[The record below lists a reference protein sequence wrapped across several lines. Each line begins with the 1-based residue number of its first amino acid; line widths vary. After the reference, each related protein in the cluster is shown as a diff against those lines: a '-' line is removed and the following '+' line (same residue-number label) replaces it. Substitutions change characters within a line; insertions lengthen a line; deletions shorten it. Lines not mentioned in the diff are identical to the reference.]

1 VITDQVV
8 TLLTNGKSMTVDQI
22 TAHIPELVGQ
32 PYGAD
37 LLRLLM
43 RLDRRF
49 FQHEK
54 NWLLRD
60 GVSDLSKLILQ
71 SARSYFQTHP
81 KGELLKH
88 LLPALALQT
97 GQSESIIEKIILQN
111 YRHIGGM
118 VLNQPKERS

>member
-1 VITDQVV
+1 MITDQVV
-8 TLLTNGKSMTVDQI
+8 TLLSNGKSMTVEQI
-22 TAHIPELVGQ
+22 TDHIPELVGQ

-37 LLRLLM
+37 LLRILM

-49 FQHEK
+49 LQHEK

-60 GVSDLSKLILQ
+60 GVIDPSEQILQ
-71 SARSYFQTHP
+71 SVQSYFRAHP

-88 LLPALALQT
+88 LLPALAIQT
-97 GQSESIIEKIILQN
+97 GQSEPEIEKIILQN
-111 YRHIGGM
+111 YRHVGGM

>member
-1 VITDQVV
+1 
-8 TLLTNGKSMTVDQI
+8 MTVDQI

-49 FQHEK
+49 LQHEK

-60 GVSDLSKLILQ
+60 GVNDPSLQILQ
-71 SARSYFQTHP
+71 STQSYFQTHP

-88 LLPALALQT
+88 LLPALAIQT
-97 GQSESIIEKIILQN
+97 SQSESEIEKIILQN
-111 YRHIGGM
+111 YRHVGGM